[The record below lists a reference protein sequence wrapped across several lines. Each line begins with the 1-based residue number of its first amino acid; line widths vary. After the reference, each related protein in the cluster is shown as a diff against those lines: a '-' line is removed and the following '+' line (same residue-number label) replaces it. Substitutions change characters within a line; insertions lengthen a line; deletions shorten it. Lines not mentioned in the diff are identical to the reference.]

1 MTVPIRSGL
10 LALAVLAAAPAFA
23 QTPARRSA
31 RTSTRAAA
39 RPVTVRTPTADADP
53 ALVQRYQAT
62 ITPAELAGHLYVYA
76 DDFMAGRDTGAPA
89 QRFAARYLAGQYQ
102 AMGVAPR
109 GSGVAASPYA
119 LDGYL
124 QPFMLEQSTLR
135 SLTVTA
141 TRGGQT
147 IATSTIRPDSTS
159 GALLVPAY
167 GQITDASPAR
177 VVYVGTADS
186 FGGLD
191 LTGAYAIA
199 SPGSATDPADQA
211 ATQVRLAAL
220 GAAGVRGVILG
231 VAPTAAA
238 LAPQAARAFRG
249 GRLALPEVAGT
260 DSEDGGLPPILLTG
274 QDVVAQMLS
283 GTPLQSAGTPQPT
296 NVMLSVA
303 SERETVQV
311 QTENVV
317 AVVPGSDLAS
327 EFVIVSAHLDHIG
340 VDATPTEGEDAIF
353 NGADDDG
360 TGTVALLEIAEAFR
374 QASLDGHGPR
384 RSVLFLHVTGEEK
397 GLLGSEYF
405 ADREPLVPLA
415 SIAADLNIDMI
426 GRHDPTYDGAAS
438 PYVYILG
445 AELISTELDAINARV
460 NTETGLGIDLSK
472 RFNSADDPNQFFR
485 RSDHW
490 NFGKHGIP
498 FIFYF
503 TGTHEDY
510 HGVGDEPSKID
521 YDRQASIARL
531 VFGTAWQVANQD
543 ARPAV
548 SGTGF
553 N

>member
-1 MTVPIRSGL
+1 MRRLVLST
-10 LALAVLAAAPAFA
+10 LALAASASQAQAPAD
-23 QTPARRSA
+23 
-31 RTSTRAAA
+31 
-39 RPVTVRTPTADADP
+39 V

-76 DDFMAGRDTGAPA
+76 DDFLAGRETGEPG

-102 AMGVAPR
+102 TMGVAPR
-109 GSGVAASPYA
+109 GSGVAGSPHA

-124 QPFMLEQSTLR
+124 QPFELEQATLR

-141 TRGGQT
+141 TRDGSPLF
-147 IATSTIRPDSTS
+147 ASTIRPDSTA
-159 GALLVPAY
+159 GAVLVPAY
-167 GQITDASPAR
+167 GQVESDAPAR
-177 VVYVGTADS
+177 VVFVGTADT

-191 LTGAYAIA
+191 LDGAYAIA
-199 SPGSATDPADQA
+199 SPGTAADPADQG
-211 ATQVRLAAL
+211 ATQARLAAL

-231 VAPTAAA
+231 VAPTASA

-249 GRLALPEVAGT
+249 GGLSLPDVPGAEA
-260 DSEDGGLPPILLTG
+260 EGGLPPIFLTG
-274 QDVVAQMLS
+274 QDVVQQMLG
-283 GTPLQSAGTPQPT
+283 GTPLVSGATPTPT
-296 NVMLSVA
+296 GVMLAVA
-303 SERETVQV
+303 ADRETRRV

-317 AVVPGSDLAS
+317 AMVQGSDLAD
-327 EFVIVSAHLDHIG
+327 EFVVVSAHLDHIG
-340 VDATPTEGEDAIF
+340 TQDAAPGEDGIN

-360 TGTVALLEIAEAFR
+360 TGTVALLEIAEAFQR
-374 QASLDGHGPR
+374 AREDGHGPR

-397 GLLGSEYF
+397 GLLGSEYY

-415 SIAADLNIDMI
+415 GTVANLNIDMI
-426 GRHDPTYDGAAS
+426 GRQDPTYEGAAS

-445 AELISTELDAINARV
+445 AELISTDIDAVNARV
-460 NTETGLGIDLSK
+460 NAETGLGIDLSK

-490 NFGKHGIP
+490 NFGKHGVP

-510 HGVGDEPSKID
+510 HAPGDEASKID
-521 YDRQASIARL
+521 YDRVALISRL
-531 VFGTAWQVANQD
+531 VFGTAWEIANAD
-543 ARPAV
+543 DRPGV

>member
-1 MTVPIRSGL
+1 MTFAFRPGC
-10 LALAVLAAAPAFA
+10 LALALAFAASPAVA
-23 QTPARRSA
+23 QTP
-31 RTSTRAAA
+31 
-39 RPVTVRTPTADADP
+39 TVDADP

-76 DDFMAGRDTGAPA
+76 DDFMAGRDTGEPG

-102 AMGVAPR
+102 TMGIAAR
-109 GSGVAASPYA
+109 GSGTAASPHA

-124 QPFMLEQSTLR
+124 QPFSLERSTLR

-141 TRGGQT
+141 TRDG
-147 IATSTIRPDSTS
+147 APLFAATIRPDDTA
-159 GALLVPAY
+159 GAVLVPAY
-167 GQITDASPAR
+167 GQVESDAPGR
-177 VVYVGTADS
+177 VVFVGTADT
-186 FGGLD
+186 FAGVDLD
-191 LTGAYAIA
+191 GAFAIA
-199 SPGSATDPADQA
+199 SPGTAADPADQA
-211 ATQVRLAAL
+211 ATQARLAAL

-231 VAPTAAA
+231 VAPTASA

-249 GRLALPEVAGT
+249 GRLALPEVAGAA
-260 DSEDGGLPPILLTG
+260 SEDGDLPPVFLTG
-274 QDVVAQMLS
+274 QDIVQQMLS
-283 GTPLQSAGTPQPT
+283 GTPLTSTSTPAPT
-296 NVMLSVA
+296 NVMLAIS
-303 SERETVQV
+303 SDRLTETV

-317 AVVPGSDLAS
+317 AMVPGSDLAD
-327 EFVIVSAHLDHIG
+327 EFVVISAHLDHVG
-340 VDATPTEGEDAIF
+340 VNANAEPGADAIF

-360 TGTVALLEIAEAFR
+360 SGTVALLEIAEAFEQAR
-374 QASLDGHGPR
+374 QNGHGPR

-426 GRHDPTYDGAAS
+426 GRQDPTYDGAAS

-445 AELISTELDAINARV
+445 AELISSDIDAVNTRV
-460 NTETGLGIDLSK
+460 NAATGLGIDLSK
-472 RFNSADDPNQFFR
+472 RFNSPDDPNQFFR

-510 HGVGDEPSKID
+510 HGVGDEAAKID
-521 YDRQASIARL
+521 YDRQALIARL
-531 VFGTAWQVANQD
+531 VFGTAWEIANAT